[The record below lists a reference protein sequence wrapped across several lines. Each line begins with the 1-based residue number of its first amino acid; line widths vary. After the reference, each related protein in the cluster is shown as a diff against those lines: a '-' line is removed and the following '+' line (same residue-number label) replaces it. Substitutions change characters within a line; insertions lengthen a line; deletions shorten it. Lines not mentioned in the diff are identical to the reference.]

1 MGLLYRDGL
10 LLIPGQPEREILA
23 HPGGKAGIAGGTV
36 RSGQTAFSDDLEV
49 CDSDGGIRCLKEAAG
64 NGNHFAAYR
73 LGKKYL
79 SGEVVSKD
87 AVRVTE
93 RLT

>member
-1 MGLLYRDGL
+1 MRW
-10 LLIPGQPEREILA
+10 A
-23 HPGGKAGIAGGTV
+23 A
-36 RSGQTAFSDDLEV
+36 AFSDDLEV

>member
-1 MGLLYRDGL
+1 M
-10 LLIPGQPEREILA
+10 
-23 HPGGKAGIAGGTV
+23 
-36 RSGQTAFSDDLEV
+36 
-49 CDSDGGIRCLKEAAG
+49 KEAAG

-73 LGKKYL
+73 LGKEYL

>member
-1 MGLLYRDGL
+1 MEVRD
-10 LLIPGQPEREILA
+10 PDE
-23 HPGGKAGIAGGTV
+23 
-36 RSGQTAFSDDLEV
+36 
-49 CDSDGGIRCLKEAAG
+49 GIRWLKQAAESG
-64 NGNHFAAYR
+64 SHFAAYR